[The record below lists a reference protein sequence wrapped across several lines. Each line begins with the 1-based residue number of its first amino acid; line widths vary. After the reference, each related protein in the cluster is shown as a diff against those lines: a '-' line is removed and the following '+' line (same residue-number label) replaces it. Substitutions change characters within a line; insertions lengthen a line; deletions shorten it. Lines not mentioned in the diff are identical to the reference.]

1 MENNSFKNMPQAPTL
16 PNLPKYFPD
25 LQGENCG
32 RTPYAGWWQN
42 KVLPWIQNQDPIQ
55 LAGMFFFGALTL
67 IAGWYQNELMPWI
80 QNQDQIQLAGMFFF
94 GALTLIAG
102 WHLNELWPWI
112 QNQNPIQL
120 VGMFLFGAIT
130 LIAGL
135 YITIIIV
142 FLFLLICIE
151 EFISSLSNLNLGSMQ
166 FEPESGDM

>member
-42 KVLPWIQNQDPIQ
+42 KVLPWIQNQDPIR

-67 IAGWYQNELMPWI
+67 IAG
-80 QNQDQIQLAGMFFF
+80 
-94 GALTLIAG
+94 
-102 WHLNELWPWI
+102 
-112 QNQNPIQL
+112 
-120 VGMFLFGAIT
+120 
-130 LIAGL
+130 L
-135 YITIIIV
+135 YIIIIII

>member
-67 IAGWYQNELMPWI
+67 IAGWYQNELLPWM
-80 QNQDQIQLAGMFFF
+80 QNQD
-94 GALTLIAG
+94 
-102 WHLNELWPWI
+102 
-112 QNQNPIQL
+112 PIQL
-120 VGMFLFGAIT
+120 VGMFLLGAIT

>member
-1 MENNSFKNMPQAPTL
+1 MPQAPTL

-80 QNQDQIQLAGMFFF
+80 ENVSPRWNVPFWSAY
-94 GALTLIAG
+94 IAG
-102 WHLNELWPWI
+102 WYQNELLSWIQNQVPWI
-112 QNQNPIQL
+112 QNQDPIQL

-135 YITIIIV
+135 YIIIIIV

-166 FEPESGDM
+166 FEPDDDVLT